1 MLQVIQFTILF
12 FVSQFYID
20 YHHTLPTATVK
31 SGSMAGVNISYV
43 SYLSASSY
51 GKLYTQEEGYQI
63 TKIKDF
69 TTLANDE
76 IIFNRTRLL
85 TLYYDYYGHNKIAGD
100 IELIDFCLNN
110 KMLLQ
115 LGEDEAPKRIQ
126 N

>member
-1 MLQVIQFTILF
+1 M
-12 FVSQFYID
+12 
-20 YHHTLPTATVK
+20 
-31 SGSMAGVNISYV
+31 GN
-43 SYLSASSY
+43 
-51 GKLYTQEEGYQI
+51 YTRRKKRYQI

-126 N
+126 NSRYNRR